1 MAAVDTVQPIAWWKE
16 PTKDQWYAYGAA
28 WAGWTLDAFDFTA
41 FLLVIGPI
49 AKEFNVP
56 VADVVFVLTI
66 TLWMRLV
73 GATANGWLADRV
85 GRKAPLMISIAWYSV
100 CNFIAGLAPSFFIL
114 FLFRALLG
122 IGMGA
127 EWPAGAALAMETWP
141 VRSRG
146 FMGAVLQGSWGIGF
160 LLSSAIYGLL
170 FSYFESFGA
179 GYGWRGL
186 LMIGIA
192 PALLIIYIRLYVKE
206 PAVWADNRRQQKL
219 QNREVRTPLFSIFKP
234 ELLGNTLTTCLMM
247 ASAFVIYYANYALFA
262 THLQSDLHLSPGLVA
277 LPIALANTF
286 FFLSSLFWGWLAERI
301 GRRWAIIIPAALGVP
316 TAFLYLLTQDY
327 TLIVIGFAL
336 QGMFACGGM
345 HVQYPAYLSERFPTE
360 VRATAVGFC
369 YHQGAIWGGLI
380 APLLVLYAT
389 THHIGLSGP
398 ILVTTVVGL
407 AIFLLAVLLS
417 PETKGKVLVAEL
429 TVA

>member
-1 MAAVDTVQPIAWWKE
+1 MAAVETVNNISWWRE
-16 PTKDQWYAYGAA
+16 PTKDQWYAYVAA

-41 FLLVIGPI
+41 FLLIIVPI
-49 AKEFNVP
+49 AKEFDVP
-56 VADVVFVLTI
+56 VPEVAFVLTI
-66 TLWMRLV
+66 TLWMRLL
-73 GATANGWLADRV
+73 GATASGWLADRI
-85 GRKAPLMISIAWYSV
+85 GRRTPLMISIAWYSV
-100 CNFIAGLAPSFFIL
+100 CNFLAGLAPSFFLL

-160 LLSSAIYGLL
+160 LLSSAIYGL
-170 FSYFESFGA
+170 FYSFI
-179 GYGWRGL
+179 GWRGM

-192 PALLIIYIRLYVKE
+192 PALLIIYIRLFVKE
-206 PAVWADNRRQQKL
+206 PEIWVENQRQQKL
-219 QNREVRTPLFSIFKP
+219 QGREVRAPLFSIFKP
-234 ELLGNTLTTCLMM
+234 ALLGNTLTTCLMM

-262 THLQSDLHLSPGLVA
+262 THLQLDLHLSPALVA
-277 LPIALANTF
+277 MPIALANTCF
-286 FFLSSLFWGWLAERI
+286 FLSLSSLFWGWLAERI

-327 TLIVIGFAL
+327 ALIVTGFAL
-336 QGMFACGGM
+336 QGLFACGGM

-360 VRATAVGFC
+360 VRATAVAFC
-369 YHQGAIWGGLI
+369 FHQGAIWGGLI
-380 APLLVLYAT
+380 SPLLILYAT
-389 THHIGLSGP
+389 TQQIALSCP

-407 AIFLLAVLLS
+407 AIFLVAVLLS

>member
-1 MAAVDTVQPIAWWKE
+1 MTMAAATVTPIAWWKE

-41 FLLVIGPI
+41 FLLIIAPI
-49 AKEFNVP
+49 AAEFKVP
-56 VADVVFVLTI
+56 VPEVAAVLTI
-66 TLWMRLV
+66 TLWMRLL
-73 GATANGWLADRV
+73 GATVSGWLADRI
-85 GRKAPLMISIAWYSV
+85 GRKTPLMISIAWYSV

-114 FLFRALLG
+114 VLFRALLG

-160 LLSSAIYGLL
+160 LLSSAIYGL
-170 FSYFESFGA
+170 FFNYI
-179 GYGWRGL
+179 GWRGL

-192 PALLIIYIRLYVKE
+192 PALLIIYIRFFVKE
-206 PAVWADNRRQQKL
+206 PAIWVENRREQKL
-219 QNREVRTPLFSIFKP
+219 QNREVRTP
-234 ELLGNTLTTCLMM
+234 LMM

-262 THLQSDLHLSPGLVA
+262 THLQLDLHLSPGLVA
-277 LPIALANTF
+277 LPIALANAA

-316 TAFLYLLTQDY
+316 TAFIYLLTQDY

-360 VRATAVGFC
+360 VRATAGGFC

-389 THHIGLSGP
+389 THQITLAGP

-407 AIFLLAVLLS
+407 AIFLVAVLLS